1 MGDFGGVDV
10 VFHGVVFRGQAK
22 GVVADGEED
31 VVALHPLFPADDVH
45 GGEGPGVAH
54 VEPLGGG
61 VGELDEAEEFFAARV
76 AVDGGEGFFFQ
87 PFGLPFFLNGGEI
100 VLHV

>member
-1 MGDFGGVDV
+1 MDV
-10 VFHGVVFRGQAK
+10 ILDGVVLRGQAE

-31 VVALHPLFPADDVH
+31 VIALHPLFPADDVH

-54 VEPLGGG
+54 MEALAGG
-61 VGELDEAEEFFAARV
+61 VGELDEAEEFFLTSV

-87 PFGLPFFLNGGEI
+87 PFGLPLLFYGGKI